1 MEMTK
6 SKSAKNNNH
15 KRKSKRRTLMA
26 LTGALFAGVSGIN
39 SNGNAMNIIG
49 DNIANA
55 NTIGFKSSRA
65 VFFDLLSADV
75 GGTKVG
81 LGSRLAASERAFV
94 QGGVE
99 TTNSATDLA
108 IQGHGLFILNDAQG
122 GQFYSRAGQFSIDKD
137 GNLVNPAGLAVQGIQ
152 LDPNGNPISGLT
164 NIVISQV
171 VVSPAVTDT
180 IGVALNLDATSTTP
194 LTAMPADAAGT
205 QDTPGNWFAGS
216 NFSTVVTI
224 YDSLGQGHDLTYL
237 FRKTATANQW
247 NVRVLANGDEIT
259 GGTAGQLRQI
269 NAAGEVLAFNA
280 NGTLNT
286 GASTITAIGPVA
298 WNDGASAQSIV
309 AANNTFTGST
319 QFALP
324 SSVSQVNQNGSQ
336 SGILKSINI
345 GTDGTISGQ
354 FTSGGNQPL
363 FRIAL
368 ADFANPQGLA
378 HLGNSLYLQS
388 PESGPPLLGNPG
400 DGSFGTLL
408 SGSLELSTVDLATEF
423 VKMVTTQRGFQA
435 SSRTITVTDTL
446 LEEVSNL
453 KR

>member
-1 MEMTK
+1 
-6 SKSAKNNNH
+6 
-15 KRKSKRRTLMA
+15 MA

-137 GNLVNPAGLAVQGIQ
+137 GNLANPAGLAVQGIQ

-171 VVSPAVTDT
+171 VVSPAVTDS
-180 IGVALNLDATSTTP
+180 IGVALNLDATSTPP

-205 QDTPGNWFAGS
+205 QDTPGNWFLGS

-247 NVRVLANGDEIT
+247 NVRVLANGGEIT

-269 NAAGEVLAFNA
+269 NAAGEILAFNA

-286 GASTITAIGPVA
+286 GASTVTAIGPVA
-298 WNDGASAQSIV
+298 WNDGASAQSVV

-345 GTDGTISGQ
+345 GTDGVISGQ

-400 DGSFGTLL
+400 DGSFGTVL
-408 SGSLELSTVDLATEF
+408 SGSLELYTVDLATEF

-435 SSRTITVTDTL
+435 SARTITVTDTL

>member
-1 MEMTK
+1 
-6 SKSAKNNNH
+6 
-15 KRKSKRRTLMA
+15 MA

-108 IQGHGLFILNDAQG
+108 IQGHGLFILNDPQG

-137 GNLVNPAGLAVQGIQ
+137 GNLANPAGLAVQGIQ

-247 NVRVLANGDEIT
+247 NVRVLANGGEIT

-298 WNDGASAQSIV
+298 WNDGASAQSVV

-345 GTDGTISGQ
+345 GTDGIISGQ

-388 PESGPPLLGNPG
+388 PDSGPPLLGNPG